1 MSGALYLTAFEQ
13 PARGIFSITPT
24 AQYGVVSLRGEGK
37 GRSVMTHK
45 FLIFR
50 TTALLLVLG
59 QLVPCASHAYV
70 MPAEQLIQFM
80 VANFAKF
87 DTLVIRQSTTQRQKG
102 DSPERVYEEILSI
115 KSPNLFHSSLVNSS
129 TEQRKVEDQVFRE
142 LLIASNQRRLL
153 PRISELGIDTQLV
166 AYTRLEGT
174 VVYRIGEKDPEKPKL
189 LIEKARALPLLIV
202 YQRSDQGAGE
212 RIKVRFLDYRKV
224 EQGWVP
230 FEIHYFSGDQ
240 WREKYSV
247 QSVKVNVP
255 LKPSLFAK

>member
-1 MSGALYLTAFEQ
+1 MLHTKWRTLGILAAL
-13 PARGIFSITPT
+13 G
-24 AQYGVVSLRGEGK
+24 
-37 GRSVMTHK
+37 
-45 FLIFR
+45 
-50 TTALLLVLG
+50 LLVPL
-59 QLVPCASHAYV
+59 ASQAYV

-80 VANFAKF
+80 VANFAKL

-115 KSPNLFHSSLVNSS
+115 KSPNLFHSSLVNSI

-153 PRISELGIDTQLV
+153 PRLSELGIDTQQV

-174 VVYRIGEKDPEKPKL
+174 IAYRIGEKDPEKPKL

-212 RIKVRFLDYRKV
+212 LIRVRFLDYRKV

-240 WREKYSV
+240 WIEKYFV

-255 LKPSLFAK
+255 LKPLLFSK

>member
-1 MSGALYLTAFEQ
+1 MLHTKWRTLGILAAL
-13 PARGIFSITPT
+13 G
-24 AQYGVVSLRGEGK
+24 
-37 GRSVMTHK
+37 
-45 FLIFR
+45 
-50 TTALLLVLG
+50 LLVPL
-59 QLVPCASHAYV
+59 ASQAYV

-80 VANFAKF
+80 VANFAKL

-115 KSPNLFHSSLVNSS
+115 KSPNLFHSSLVNSI

-153 PRISELGIDTQLV
+153 PRLSELGIDTQQV

-174 VVYRIGEKDPEKPKL
+174 IAYRIGEKDPEKPKL

-212 RIKVRFLDYRKV
+212 RIRVRFLDYRKV

-240 WREKYSV
+240 WIEKYFV

-255 LKPSLFAK
+255 LKPLLFSK